1 MQKRRRPVDVLP
13 ISLAPRGL
21 SRVLAAGYVGVSV
34 SLFDQMVADGRM
46 PRPKQVNSRK
56 IWDRLAID
64 RYFEELDTDDHGS
77 KWDDVGAEP
86 GVKDVPFRAAT
97 AEYKILDIPRTS
109 EEWQERARQ
118 WKLQVVASP
127 LGSRELIGLAGLHE
141 YKSEKIKRTKG
152 ASIGTMERL
161 EARGYVIPD
170 GKPVSGKCIAY
181 KITPAGETAWEA
193 LPLTTRQAVKYTTT
207 RPFPHHCAMPSKAML

>member
-1 MQKRRRPVDVLP
+1 MSEFL
-13 ISLAPRGL
+13 
-21 SRVLAAGYVGVSV
+21 V

-46 PRPKQVNSRK
+46 PRSKQVNSRK
-56 IWDRLAID
+56 TWDRLAID

-86 GVKDVPFRAAT
+86 SVEDVSFRAAT
-97 AEYKILDIPRTS
+97 AEYKISDIPRTP

-118 WKLQVVASP
+118 WKLQVVTSP

-141 YKSEKIKRTKG
+141 YKSEKVKRIKG

-161 EARGYVIPD
+161 EARGYVEPD
-170 GKPVSGKCIAY
+170 GEPISGKCIAY
-181 KITPAGETAWEA
+181 KITPAGEEAWEA
-193 LPLTTRQAVKYTTT
+193 LPLTTGQAVKYTTD
-207 RPFPHHCAMPSKAML
+207 RPLPHHGADA

>member
-1 MQKRRRPVDVLP
+1 MQKQHRPIDVQP
-13 ISLAPRGL
+13 VPLAPRGL
-21 SRVLAAGYVGVSV
+21 SRVLAAGYVGVSTC
-34 SLFDQMVADGRM
+34 LFDQMVADGRM

-64 RYFEELDTDDHGS
+64 RCFEELDTDDHGS
-77 KWDDVGAEP
+77 KWDDIGAEP
-86 GVKDVPFRAAT
+86 DGEDESLRAAT
-97 AEYKILDIPRTS
+97 AESRISDIPRTP

-141 YKSEKIKRTKG
+141 YKSEKVKRIKG

-161 EARGYVIPD
+161 EARGYVEPD
-170 GKPVSGKCIAY
+170 GEPISGKCIAY
-181 KITPAGETAWEA
+181 KN
-193 LPLTTRQAVKYTTT
+193 YTG
-207 RPFPHHCAMPSKAML
+207 R